1 MMFWGVSACRASA
14 SSYGFRTSPAAFIVV
29 DASIATP
36 VIARPQA
43 AAIQCG
49 ASPDTAVRLVRAVC
63 PSTAVLDCHVG
74 FASSQ

>member
-1 MMFWGVSACRASA
+1 VRRFARHRC
-14 SSYGFRTSPAAFIVV
+14 THPH
-29 DASIATP
+29 P

-43 AAIQCG
+43 VAIQCG
-49 ASPDTAVRLVRAVC
+49 TLPDTAVRLVRAVC